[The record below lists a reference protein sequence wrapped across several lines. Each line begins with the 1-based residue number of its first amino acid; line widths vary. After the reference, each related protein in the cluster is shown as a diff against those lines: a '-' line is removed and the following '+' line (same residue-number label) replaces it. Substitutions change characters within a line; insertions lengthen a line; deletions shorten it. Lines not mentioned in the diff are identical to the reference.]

1 LGSGDNDSRTEGFD
15 IGGGFYSDKWSFDAG
30 LYVSRSAGLGQWNE
44 SAELGLDPYLSF
56 SYQPDHLPDLSVSGS
71 ASYYQADYISDGG
84 TSMSRS
90 WEVLTEL
97 DFAKFWPEVL
107 DSEDEG
113 LKMVFQ
119 LTGDTA
125 SEEWDGEASR
135 DSNLD
140 YFVGFKVDLTLGE

>member
-1 LGSGDNDSRTEGFD
+1 
-15 IGGGFYSDKWSFDAG
+15 
-30 LYVSRSAGLGQWNE
+30 
-44 SAELGLDPYLSF
+44 
-56 SYQPDHLPDLSVSGS
+56 
-71 ASYYQADYISDGG
+71 
-84 TSMSRS
+84 MSRS

-119 LTGDTA
+119 LTGDAA
-125 SEEWDGEASR
+125 SEEWDGDASR